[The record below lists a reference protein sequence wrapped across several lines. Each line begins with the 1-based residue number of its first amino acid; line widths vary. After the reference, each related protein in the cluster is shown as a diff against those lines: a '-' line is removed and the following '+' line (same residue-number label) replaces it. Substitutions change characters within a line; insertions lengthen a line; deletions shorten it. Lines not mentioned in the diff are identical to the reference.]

1 MVMAGRSIA
10 AARCTMPIRSGS
22 STSPTGCRSTPG
34 RPTIPRSNRRRCSS
48 ASQRKARRLH
58 RWRRPRKRLDGD
70 VFWPGPQRVVPAN
83 AGTHTAWTHVLALEQ
98 RPFFNIEARG
108 YGFLRSQ
115 GRPGAS
121 WCRPWLAGMPM
132 THPGEKFYPEGV
144 HWDDPIARGTLPDLL
159 SKASVQYG
167 ARPAIEFRDRPIS
180 FTELEAMVEVAASA
194 FLRAG
199 YGKNTSVALF
209 LGNSPDHPVNFFGAL
224 KAGARIVPLSPLDGE
239 RALSH
244 KLGDSGA
251 PILVTSD
258 LSALLPMA
266 LKFLEK
272 GLLDRLIVCEDDNWG
287 AVGNPHTP
295 IPANPAI
302 TTFRA
307 FAEGATKPMQWPAIA
322 ADDVALLQYTG
333 GTTGLPKGAMLS
345 HGNLTSAVSIYD
357 VWGKAARAKRDAVE
371 RVICV
376 LPLFHIY
383 ALTVILL
390 RSLTRGDLIS
400 LHQRFDV
407 EAVMRDIE
415 VKRAT
420 AFPGVPTMWIA
431 IASLPDLESRD
442 LSSLVSCGSG
452 GAPLP
457 VEVARIFERKV
468 GMKLKSGWGM
478 TETCSPG
485 TGHPKEGPDKPGSIG
500 LMLPGIEMDVVSL
513 EDPRQLMP
521 VGEVGEIRI
530 RGPNVTKGYWNRPK
544 ETAEAFVGDRFL
556 TGDIGYMDEDGY
568 FYLVDRKKD
577 MIISG
582 GFNVYP
588 SVIESATYEHPDVEE
603 VVVIG
608 IPDTYRGEAAKAFV
622 KLRRGAKTLDL
633 EGLNAFLA
641 DKIGRHEMPTALE
654 IRDSLPRTPVGKL
667 SKKELIEEER
677 KKHDEA
683 PAPAP
688 EPLKRAR
695 S

>member
-1 MVMAGRSIA
+1 MG
-10 AARCTMPIRSGS
+10 
-22 STSPTGCRSTPG
+22 
-34 RPTIPRSNRRRCSS
+34 
-48 ASQRKARRLH
+48 
-58 RWRRPRKRLDGD
+58 
-70 VFWPGPQRVVPAN
+70 
-83 AGTHTAWTHVLALEQ
+83 
-98 RPFFNIEARG
+98 
-108 YGFLRSQ
+108 
-115 GRPGAS
+115 
-121 WCRPWLAGMPM
+121 
-132 THPGEKFYPEGV
+132 HPGEQFYPQGV
-144 HWDDPIARGTLPDLL
+144 RWDEPIARGTLPGLL
-159 SKASVQYG
+159 SKAATQYG

-180 FTELEAMVEVAASA
+180 YTGLEAMVEVAASA

-199 YGKNTSVALF
+199 YGRNTSVALF

-224 KAGARIVPLSPLDGE
+224 KAGARVVHLSPLDGE

-244 KLGDSGA
+244 KLSDSGA
-251 PILVTSD
+251 RILVTSN
-258 LSALLPMA
+258 LAALLPMA

-272 GLLDRLIVCEDDNWG
+272 GLLDRLIVCEDDHWG

-295 IPANPAI
+295 IPDNPAI
-302 TTFRA
+302 VTFRT
-307 FAEGATKPMQWPAIA
+307 FVQGATSPAQWPVIS

-357 VWGKAARAKRDAVE
+357 VWGKKARAERNAVE

-390 RSLTRGDLIS
+390 RSLERGDLIS
-400 LHQRFDV
+400 LHQRFDLT
-407 EAVMRDIE
+407 AVMRDIE

-420 AFPGVPTMWIA
+420 VFPGVPTMWIA
-431 IASLPDLESRD
+431 IASLPDLDKRD

-457 VEVARIFERKV
+457 VEVARIFERKTN
-468 GMKLKSGWGM
+468 MKLKSGWGM

-485 TGHPKEGPDKPGSIG
+485 TGHPQEGPDKPGSIG

-513 EDPRQLMP
+513 DDPKQAMP
-521 VGEVGEIRI
+521 TGEVGEIRI

-556 TGDIGYMDEDGY
+556 TGDIGYMDSDGY

-588 SVIESATYEHPDVEE
+588 QMIEQAIYTHPAVQEVI
-603 VVVIG
+603 VIG
-608 IPDTYRGEAAKAFV
+608 IPDDYRGEAAKAFV
-622 KLRRGAKTLDL
+622 KLRAGAKP
-633 EGLNAFLA
+633 F
-641 DKIGRHEMPTALE
+641 ALE
-654 IRDSLPRTPVGKL
+654 ELKTFLTGKLGKHEIPAALDFVDELPRTSVGKL
-667 SKKELIEEER
+667 SRHELR
-677 KKHDEA
+677 QQQQQPTNQSTQPKQQLA
-683 PAPAP
+683 TGGRP
-688 EPLKRAR
+688 
-695 S
+695 